1 MLSNMFT
8 GSAKAVREVSPAL
21 LAATAQTL
29 QQLGPRHFSL
39 TRVAETAGVSRG
51 TVHNVF
57 GNRDNAIKA
66 ALDHLASLFIETM
79 AAQIENE
86 TCLADQ
92 VAAAA
97 VLICAHR
104 RQDDLLDLSGVN
116 KSIVVLLLTNIGD
129 DLMEQSVQLW
139 RPRVRAAQQT
149 GEVGSAVDPR
159 RASEWIIRLLL
170 SFELLPPIGVNL
182 NEPRAVRRFVS
193 DHIISG
199 LTAQASEPSARKRKW
214 SNA

>member
-8 GSAKAVREVSPAL
+8 GSAKALREVSPAL
-21 LAATAQTL
+21 LTATAQTL

-57 GNRDNAIKA
+57 GNRDNAIRA
-66 ALDHLASLFIETM
+66 ALDHLASLFIQTM
-79 AAQIENE
+79 ATQIENE

-97 VLICAHR
+97 VMICAHR
-104 RQDDLLDLSGVN
+104 RHDDLLDLSGVN
-116 KSIVVLLLTNIGD
+116 KSIVALLLTNIGD
-129 DLMEQSVQLW
+129 DLMEQSVELW
-139 RPRVRAAQQT
+139 HPRVRAAQET
-149 GEVGSAVDPR
+149 GEVDSAIDPR
-159 RASEWIIRLLL
+159 RASEWIIRTLL
-170 SFELLPPIGVNL
+170 SFELLPPIAVNL
-182 NEPRAVRRFVS
+182 NEPRAVHRFVS
-193 DHIISG
+193 DHIITG
-199 LTAQASEPSARKRKW
+199 LTTQASQPTARKRKW

>member
-1 MLSNMFT
+1 MST
-8 GSAKAVREVSPAL
+8 GLTKTRREVSPAL

-29 QQLGPRHFSL
+29 QQVGPRRFSL
-39 TRVAETAGVSRG
+39 TQVAEIASVSRG

-66 ALDHLASLFIETM
+66 ALDHLAALFVETM
-79 AAQIENE
+79 AAEIENE
-86 TCLADQ
+86 KCLADQ

-97 VLICAHR
+97 VMICAHR

-129 DLMEQSVQLW
+129 DLIEQSAQLW
-139 RPRVRAAQQT
+139 RPRVQAAQQT
-149 GEVGSAVDPR
+149 GEVDSTVDPE

-170 SFELLPPIGVNL
+170 SFELLPPIGVDL
-182 NEPRAVRRFVS
+182 GEPLAVRRFVS
-193 DHIISG
+193 GHIING
-199 LTAQASEPSARKRKW
+199 LAAPAAPHRER

>member
-1 MLSNMFT
+1 MFNE
-8 GSAKAVREVSPAL
+8 SAKARREVSPTL
-21 LAATAQTL
+21 LAATTQTL

-57 GNRDNAIKA
+57 GNRDNAVKA

-104 RQDDLLDLSGVN
+104 RQDDLLDVSGVN

-129 DLMEQSVQLW
+129 HLMEQSVQLW

-149 GEVGSAVDPR
+149 GEVGSGVDPR

-193 DHIISG
+193 DHIIAG

>member
-1 MLSNMFT
+1 MSNVST
-8 GSAKAVREVSPAL
+8 GLVKARRKISPAL

-29 QQLGPRHFSL
+29 QQVGPRRFSL
-39 TRVAETAGVSRG
+39 TQVAEAAGVSRG

-57 GNRDNAIKA
+57 GNRDTAIKV
-66 ALDHLASLFIETM
+66 ALDHLAALFIETM
-79 AAQIENE
+79 AAEIENE

-97 VLICAHR
+97 AMICAHR

-129 DLMEQSVQLW
+129 DLVEQAADLW
-139 RPRVRAAQQT
+139 RPRVQAAQRT
-149 GEVGSAVDPR
+149 GEVGSTVDPD
-159 RASEWIIRLLL
+159 RASEWIIRMLL

-182 NEPRAVRRFVS
+182 NEPPAVRRFVS
-193 DHIISG
+193 GHIISG
-199 LTAQASEPSARKRKW
+199 LAAPATQSSTQ
-214 SNA
+214 

>member
-1 MLSNMFT
+1 MFT
-8 GSAKAVREVSPAL
+8 GSAKARKEVSPAL
-21 LAATAQTL
+21 LAATTQTL

-66 ALDHLASLFIETM
+66 ALDHLASLFVETM

-97 VLICAHR
+97 VMICAHR

-149 GEVGSAVDPR
+149 GEVGSGVDPR

-193 DHIISG
+193 DHIVRG
-199 LTAQASEPSARKRKW
+199 LTARAPEPSARKRKW